1 MLQRTVSAEAQL
13 PSHVH
18 CAAPVYVLI
27 VCVLAHYTV
36 QVCDVYQ
43 LRDLVLF
50 VYSVQHGCKVSLA
63 AGLCTL
69 YTQQV
74 HCVTRVPPTFP
85 ARARF

>member
-13 PSHVH
+13 PSHGH

-50 VYSVQHGCKVSLA
+50 VYSVQHGCSFTGCWPLYA
-63 AGLCTL
+63 LHPTGTLCDQSSAHL
-69 YTQQV
+69 
-74 HCVTRVPPTFP
+74 PS
-85 ARARF
+85 